1 MDLVQSLANEHQ
13 LTDEQAAGGLGA
25 ILTVVSGQLE
35 RPDLETLAD
44 AIPGFSDLVAKSP
57 NFDLCVPGW
66 LATLS
71 RWCGGLGKLRSV
83 VPVFQR
89 LGLNRDLT
97 GLFSEALREFL
108 ANKLDQQALRVYEKA
123 LN

>member
-1 MDLVQSLANEHQ
+1 MDLLQSLATEHQ

-25 ILTVVSGQLE
+25 ILTVVSEQLE
-35 RPDLETLAD
+35 RPELETLAD

-57 NFDLCVPGW
+57 EFDPQVPGW

-71 RWCGGLGKLRSV
+71 LWCGGLGKLRSAI
-83 VPVFQR
+83 PVFQR
-89 LGLNRDLT
+89 LGLTCDLT
-97 GLFSEALREFL
+97 STFSEALREFL